1 MKAILVFTFSL
12 IFQIGYGQLFVK
24 SEQDTIT
31 QIKIVD
37 GYYIEN
43 VFTAEKG
50 HFVYS
55 RGGFIH
61 EGSPS
66 QIHLEFNS
74 NYESDSLRTIDLPN
88 LNSFSPLPIQTQ
100 ELDGAWLM
108 GGRVRDG
115 ETQLRETSGPRKTLK
130 LLFNGQFQWIA
141 FHTETMRF
149 LGTGGGSYT
158 ASKGQ
163 YIENI
168 MFFSRDN
175 TRVGASLSFDFEI
188 IEGAWHHKGLSS
200 KGQPIHE
207 IWVKRTELKR

>member
-1 MKAILVFTFSL
+1 
-12 IFQIGYGQLFVK
+12 
-24 SEQDTIT
+24 
-31 QIKIVD
+31 
-37 GYYIEN
+37 
-43 VFTAEKG
+43 
-50 HFVYS
+50 
-55 RGGFIH
+55 
-61 EGSPS
+61 
-66 QIHLEFNS
+66 
-74 NYESDSLRTIDLPN
+74 
-88 LNSFSPLPIQTQ
+88 
-100 ELDGAWLM
+100 
-108 GGRVRDG
+108 
-115 ETQLRETSGPRKTLK
+115 
-130 LLFNGQFQWIA
+130 
-141 FHTETMRF
+141 MRF